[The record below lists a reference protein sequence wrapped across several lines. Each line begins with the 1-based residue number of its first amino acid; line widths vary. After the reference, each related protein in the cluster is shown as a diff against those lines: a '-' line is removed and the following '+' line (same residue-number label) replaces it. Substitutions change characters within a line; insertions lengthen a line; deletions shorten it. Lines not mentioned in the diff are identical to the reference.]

1 MKNMRWY
8 FLVAII
14 GLMVTF
20 PLSSA
25 NASSADW
32 PKAISIAAARVGTV
46 NYTLSAGM
54 AELITKEMHIK
65 AVPEPSS
72 VGGKTLHLLNDK
84 KVEFAVSACDQ
95 AYDATRG
102 IGLYKKYGK
111 MNARLMWM
119 GSETP
124 FAMVSHGDLGLRSVS
139 ELRGKRIMGIYPGNM
154 SFTLVMDLF
163 LKAEGMTRK
172 DVTDISFT
180 GWRQGATAVQ
190 EKRVAAFIHPFPS
203 EGMAGWIKQISM
215 DFPVRMFGIS
225 EEKVDSLAKEYSFLK
240 KTKLKAK
247 YYGDILYNQDLVTV
261 GNIVS
266 WFCRSDLPDDFV
278 YAVMKTTFDNLDKL
292 YPLHKFVR
300 DYTDN
305 PLAPFDVPMHPG
317 VIKYWKEKGRWTQAL
332 QQRQDRLLKELGV
345 SR

>member
-1 MKNMRWY
+1 MKRIKLY
-8 FLVAII
+8 FLVGIAS
-14 GLMVTF
+14 LMIAF
-20 PLSSA
+20 PLSTA
-25 NASSADW
+25 NAASADW
-32 PKAISIAAARVGTV
+32 PKAVSIAAARVGTV

-54 AELITKEMHIK
+54 AGLITQQMNIK

-102 IGLYKKYGK
+102 LGNYKEYGK
-111 MNARLMWM
+111 MDARLLWM

-124 FAMVSHGDLGLRSVS
+124 FAMITHGDLGIKSVS
-139 ELRGKRIMGIYPGNM
+139 ELRGKKVMGIYPGNM

-163 LKAEGMTRK
+163 LKVEGMTREDIK
-172 DVTDISFT
+172 DISFT
-180 GWRQGATAVQ
+180 GWKEGATAVQ

-203 EGMAGWIKQISM
+203 EGMASWIKQISM
-215 DFPVRMFGIS
+215 NFPVRMFGIS
-225 EEKVDSLAKEYSFLK
+225 EDKVDMLVKEYSYLK
-240 KTKLKAK
+240 KSKLKAQ
-247 YYGDILYNQDLVTV
+247 YYGDILFNKDLVTV

-278 YAVMKTTFDNLDKL
+278 YEVMKTVFENLDKL
-292 YPLHKFVR
+292 YPLHKFIK

-305 PLAPFDVPMHPG
+305 PLAPAGVPFHPG
-317 VIKYWKEKGRWTQAL
+317 AIKYWKEKGRWTEDL
-332 QQRQDRLLKELGV
+332 QQSQDKLLKEVGA